1 MLLFIRQVLSV
12 ALAALIGISSW
23 FGMTGDKATGHEDYK
38 TYKNVI
44 LLIGDGMGFN
54 TLEATKAMKDIDLAM
69 ETMPVLSQSETR
81 SLTNKVTDSAA
92 GGTALACGVRTYN
105 GGIGVFAF
113 NPFAN
118 NWQYPVSLSEFAIE
132 QGKAAGVV
140 TTDETSGATPAS
152 FSAHAIERGSEK
164 NISNDQMTSDL
175 TLVWG
180 CASESVTDAKCEENG
195 FDYFTTAAEM
205 EALEPGTR
213 SFGQFDWG
221 DTANFTN
228 YCDTPRI
235 DAMTEKAIEILNADE
250 DGFFLMVEGAHIDKF
265 SHSNDFAGSTGHT
278 AEFDKAVKV
287 ALDFAAQD
295 GETLVVV
302 TADHETGGIQY
313 DAAKDEYYYT
323 TGSHTGVN
331 VPVYVSAT
339 DAGFVSGEA
348 YKNCEVS
355 TQIARVL
362 GAEEKDFP
370 RIKM

>member
-1 MLLFIRQVLSV
+1 MIAIKTFLSLLLS
-12 ALAALIGISSW
+12 ALIGISSW
-23 FGMTGDKATGHEDYK
+23 FGMTGEKATGEEEYK

-44 LLIGDGMGFN
+44 LMIGDGMGFN
-54 TLEATKAMKDIDLAM
+54 TLEATKKLRNVDLVM

-105 GGIGVFAF
+105 GAIGVYAF

-118 NWQYPVSLSEFAIE
+118 KWQYPISLSEYAIE

-140 TTDETSGATPAS
+140 TTDKTSGATPAS
-152 FSAHAIERGSEK
+152 FSAHAIARSSEK
-164 NISNDQMTSDL
+164 NISYDQMKSDL

-180 CASESVTDAKCEENG
+180 CASNSVTDEKCAENG
-195 FDYFTTAAEM
+195 FDYFTTREEM
-205 EALEPGTR
+205 NALEEGSR
-213 SFGQFDWG
+213 SFGQFNWD
-221 DTANFTN
+221 DVAAVKDEH
-228 YCDTPRI
+228 DTPYI
-235 DAMTEKAIEILNADE
+235 AEMTEKAIDLLDDDE

-265 SHSNDFAGSTGHT
+265 SHSNDFNGSTAHT
-278 AEFDKAVKV
+278 VEFDKAIEV
-287 ALDFAAQD
+287 ALEYAAQD

-313 DAAKDEYYYT
+313 NAEKDEYYYT
-323 TGSHTGVN
+323 TGDHTGVN

-339 DAGFVSGEA
+339 DAGFINGKA

-355 TQIARVL
+355 TQLARVM
-362 GAEEKDFP
+362 GAKEEDFP
-370 RIKM
+370 RIKL

>member
-1 MLLFIRQVLSV
+1 MLLFIRQVLSI
-12 ALAALIGISSW
+12 LLTALIGISSW

-54 TLEATKAMKDIDLAM
+54 TLEATKKLRGVDLVM

-105 GGIGVFAF
+105 GAVGVYAF

-118 NWQYPVSLSEFAIE
+118 RWQYPISLSEYAIE

-152 FSAHAIERGSEK
+152 FSAHAIARSEEK
-164 NISNDQMTSDL
+164 NISKDQMASDL

-195 FDYFTTAAEM
+195 FDYFTTATEM
-205 EALEPGTR
+205 EALEPGSR

-228 YCDTPRI
+228 NCDTPRI

-265 SHSNDFAGSTGHT
+265 SHDNDFNGSTGHT
-278 AEFDKAVKV
+278 VEFDKAIKV

-302 TADHETGGIQY
+302 TADHETGGITLNESTG
-313 DAAKDEYYYT
+313 EYYYT

-331 VPVYVSAT
+331 VPVFVSAT

-355 TQIARVL
+355 TQLARVM

>member
-1 MLLFIRQVLSV
+1 MMITIKTILSLLLS
-12 ALAALIGISSW
+12 ALISLSGL
-23 FGMTGDKATGHEDYK
+23 FGMTGDNATGETEYK

-44 LLIGDGMGFN
+44 FMIGDGMGFN
-54 TLEATKAMKDIDLAM
+54 TLEATKQLKNVDLIM
-69 ETMPVLSQSETR
+69 ETMPVCSQSETR

-105 GGIGVFAF
+105 GAIGVFAF

-118 NWQYPVSLSEFAIE
+118 NWQHPVSLSEFAIE
-132 QGKAAGVV
+132 QGKAAGVI
-140 TTDETSGATPAS
+140 TTDETSGATPSA
-152 FSAHAIERGSEK
+152 FSAHAIVRTSEP
-164 NISNDQMTSDL
+164 NISKDQMTSDL
-175 TLVWG
+175 TLIWG
-180 CASESVTDAKCEENG
+180 CASESVTDAKCEDNG
-195 FDYFTTAAEM
+195 FDYFTTATEM

-213 SFGQFDWG
+213 SFGQFDWD

-228 YCDTPRI
+228 NCDTPRI

-278 AEFDKAVKV
+278 AEFDKAVAV
-287 ALDFAAQD
+287 ALEFAAQD

-302 TADHETGGIQY
+302 TADHETGGITY
-313 DAAKDEYYYT
+313 DEAKDEYYYT

-331 VPVYVSAT
+331 VPVFVSAT
-339 DAGFVSGEA
+339 DAGFIDGKA

-355 TQIARVL
+355 TQVARIM
-362 GAEEKDFP
+362 GADEDDFP
-370 RIKM
+370 RIKL

>member
-1 MLLFIRQVLSV
+1 MLLFIKKVLSLV
-12 ALAALIGISSW
+12 LMALIGISGW
-23 FGMTGDKATGHEDYK
+23 FGMTGDKARGHEDYK

-54 TLEATKAMKDIDLAM
+54 TLEATKKLRGFDLVM

-92 GGTALACGVRTYN
+92 GGTALACGIRTYN
-105 GGIGVFAF
+105 GAIGVFAF

-118 NWQYPVSLSEFAIE
+118 RWQYPVSLSEYAIE

-140 TTDETSGATPAS
+140 TTDETSGATPSA
-152 FSAHAIERGSEK
+152 FSAHVIERGSEA
-164 NISNDQMTSDL
+164 NISKDQMTSDL
-175 TLVWG
+175 TLIWG

-205 EALEPGTR
+205 QALEPGTR

-265 SHSNDFAGSTGHT
+265 SHSNDFNGSTGHT
-278 AEFDKAVKV
+278 AEFDKAIKV

-313 DAAKDEYYYT
+313 TAEKDEYYST

-355 TQIARVL
+355 TQLARVL
-362 GAEEKDFP
+362 GADEKDFP